1 MSIRAIL
8 TDIEGTTTD
17 LGFVQ
22 RVLFPYAAQRL
33 PAFVAAHRDE
43 PRMRALLIDVATQ
56 AGLARADEDRVI
68 DLLLDWIRLDLKLT
82 PLKTLQGWIWRE
94 GYERGDFTGHI
105 YADAAEM
112 LRRWHADGLRLYVYS
127 SGSEEAQRLL
137 FRYSDQGDLSG
148 LFSGY
153 FDTRI
158 GAKREVDSYRRI
170 AQAVDLPPA
179 QILFLSDIAAELD
192 AARAA
197 GFATCLLARD
207 TEVRCDHPVARDFHH
222 IPPLQENSR

>member
-1 MSIRAIL
+1 MSIQAIL

-33 PAFVAAHRDE
+33 PEFVAAHRDE
-43 PRMRALLIDVATQ
+43 PRMRALLIDVASQ
-56 AGLARADEDRVI
+56 AGLARADEAEVVR
-68 DLLLDWIRLDLKLT
+68 LLLDWIKLDLKLT

-94 GYERGDFTGHI
+94 GYERGDFTGHV

-137 FRYSDQGDLSG
+137 FRYSDAGDLSG

-170 AQAVDLPPA
+170 VQAIELPPN
-179 QILFLSDIAAELD
+179 QILFLSDITAELD

-197 GFATCLLARD
+197 GLATCLLARD
-207 TEVRCDHPVARDFHH
+207 AQVESEHPVARDFQH
-222 IPPLQENSR
+222 IRLPQE

>member
-22 RVLFPYAAQRL
+22 RVLFPYAARRL
-33 PAFVAAHRDE
+33 PDFVAAHRDE
-43 PRMRALLIDVATQ
+43 PRMRALLIDVASQ
-56 AGLARADEDRVI
+56 AGLAHADEAEVVR
-68 DLLLDWIRLDLKLT
+68 LLLDWIKLDLKLT
-82 PLKTLQGWIWRE
+82 PLKMLQGWIWRE
-94 GYERGDFTGHI
+94 GYERGDFTGHV
-105 YADAAEM
+105 YADAVEL

-137 FRYSDQGDLSG
+137 FRYSDAGDLSG
-148 LFSGY
+148 LFSAY

-170 AQAVDLPPA
+170 AQAIGLPPDR
-179 QILFLSDIAAELD
+179 ILFLSDIVAELD

-197 GFATCLLARD
+197 GLATCLLARD
-207 TEVRCDHPVARDFHH
+207 TQVVCEHPVARDFHH
-222 IPPLQENSR
+222 IRLS